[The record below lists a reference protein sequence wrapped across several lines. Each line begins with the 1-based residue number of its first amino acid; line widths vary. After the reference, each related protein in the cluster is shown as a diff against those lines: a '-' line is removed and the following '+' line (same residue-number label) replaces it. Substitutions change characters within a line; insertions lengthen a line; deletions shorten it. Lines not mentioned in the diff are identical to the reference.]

1 MTTAI
6 TLRHDNIDRYVA
18 EISRYPLLSR
28 EEELEL
34 AYRYRDQGDLASAH
48 QLVVSN
54 LRFVVK
60 IAHQYRAYGFSLID
74 LIQEG
79 NIGLMVAVK
88 KFDPTKGYRLISY
101 AVWWIRA
108 QIRSFIVRSWSLV
121 KLGTTYAQRK
131 LFFSRKALG
140 EYTEAGHG
148 DDEHA
153 QENIATELGL
163 KPKEIDEM
171 ELRLAARDFSLDA
184 KVTDESRD
192 TYLDELTDQ
201 RQPSQ
206 EDVLVEHEQQQL
218 LRGKVA
224 EAMGKLNE
232 KERYIV
238 ENRMLQDEPQTLQE
252 IGTRFNVSRERV
264 RQLEKRVIGKLRSAL
279 ARANGET
286 DGVATATTAAHA
298 PA

>member
-6 TLRHDNIDRYVA
+6 ALRHDDIDRYVA
-18 EISRYPLLSR
+18 EINKYPLLSR
-28 EEELEL
+28 DEEVVL
-34 AYRYRDQGDLASAH
+34 ANRYRDQGDITAAH
-48 QLVVSN
+48 KLVVSN

-60 IAHQYRAYGFSLID
+60 IAHQYRAYGFNLID

-88 KFDPTKGYRLISY
+88 KFDPAKGYRLISY

-108 QIRSFIVRSWSLV
+108 QIRAFIVRSWSLV

-131 LFFSRKALG
+131 LFFSRKTLG
-140 EYTEAGHG
+140 EYSAAGHS

-153 QENIATELGL
+153 QASLAAELGL
-163 KPKEIDEM
+163 KAKEIDEM
-171 ELRLAARDFSLDA
+171 EMRLAARDFSLDA
-184 KVTDESRD
+184 KLKDDSHE

-201 RQPSQ
+201 RQLTQ

-218 LRGKVA
+218 LRGEVA

-232 KERYIV
+232 KERYVV
-238 ENRMLQDEPQTLQE
+238 ENRLLQDEPQTLQE
-252 IGTRFNVSRERV
+252 IGNRFKVSRERV
-264 RQLEKRVIGKLRSAL
+264 RQLEKRVLDKLRGAL
-279 ARANGET
+279 ARANGEVNPT
-286 DGVATATTAAHA
+286 